1 MPERDSQKDYI
12 EATLLACL
20 GVPLVGLLDYWT
32 GFGLQVS
39 ILYLIPVFGAAW
51 YCGFWPG
58 VAVSV
63 LTGVMSL
70 MVDSWLGHV
79 NATFN
84 VDATFSVSVWNACM
98 RLWFFFP
105 VAYLAAHLRV
115 HLDRERRY
123 ARLDPLTGIHN
134 GRAFSEEA
142 ERFLA
147 LAKRK
152 ARPITVVF
160 IDLDDFKKVNDA
172 HGHSGGDKIL
182 CAVAQTLHKCTRPY
196 DLVARLGGDE
206 FCVLLPDTGTDAAKG
221 FMAQASERL
230 EREAAQGNW
239 QVTFSV
245 GVATFCVPPMTV
257 DVALG
262 AADELMYQAKRSG
275 KSRVVYKEWPTA
287 DALEAEMEGIERGI
301 AYGL

>member
-1 MPERDSQKDYI
+1 MPVTDSQKAYF

-20 GVPLVGLLDYWT
+20 GVPLVGVLDYWT

-58 VAVSV
+58 VVVSV

-70 MVDSWLGHV
+70 LVDTWLGHV
-79 NATFN
+79 TTILH
-84 VDATFSVSVWNACM
+84 VDTDFSVSLWNACM
-98 RLWFFFP
+98 RLWLFFP
-105 VAYLAAHLRV
+105 VVYLAASLRM
-115 HLDRERRY
+115 HLDRERRF

-172 HGHSGGDKIL
+172 HGHSGGDQLL
-182 CAVAQTLHKCTRPY
+182 CAVAQTLLKCTRPY

-206 FCVLLPDTGTDAAKG
+206 FCVLLPDTGSAAAKG
-221 FMAQASERL
+221 FMAQASDRL
-230 EREAAQGNW
+230 EREAVQGHW
-239 QVTFSV
+239 QVSFSV
-245 GVATFCVPPMTV
+245 GVATFRIPPVTV

-275 KSRVVYKEWPTA
+275 KRRIVYKEWPAA
-287 DALEAEMEGIERGI
+287 DSVGAETRETEDLVAAGR
-301 AYGL
+301 

>member
-1 MPERDSQKDYI
+1 MTDTQKAYF

-32 GFGLQVS
+32 GYGLQVS

-58 VAVSV
+58 VIVSV
-63 LTGVMSL
+63 LTGLMSMVVDMSL
-70 MVDSWLGHV
+70 GEVPIAHYV
-79 NATFN
+79 HTA
-84 VDATFSVSVWNACM
+84 FSVSVWNACM
-98 RLWFFFP
+98 RLWLFFP
-105 VAYLAAHLRV
+105 IAYLAASLRM
-115 HLDRERRY
+115 HLDRERRF

-134 GRAFSEEA
+134 GRAFAEEA

-147 LAKRK
+147 LARRK

-160 IDLDDFKKVNDA
+160 IDLDDFKKVNDLQ
-172 HGHSGGDKIL
+172 GHSGGDRVL
-182 CAVAQTLHKCTRPY
+182 CSVAQTLLKCTRPY

-206 FCVLLPDTGTDAAKG
+206 FCVLLPDTGAAAARG
-221 FMAQASERL
+221 FMAQSSERL
-230 EREAAQGNW
+230 ERESAQGNW
-239 QVTFSV
+239 QVSFSV
-245 GVATFCVPPMTV
+245 GVATFREPPSTV

-275 KSRVVYKEWPTA
+275 KRQVVYREWSNA
-287 DALEAEMEGIERGI
+287 DDVGKDAHAYDSTVIEVQ
-301 AYGL
+301 

>member
-1 MPERDSQKDYI
+1 MSVRNSQKAYF

-58 VAVSV
+58 LVVAV

-70 MVDSWLGHV
+70 VVDTWLGHV
-79 NATFN
+79 NT
-84 VDATFSVSVWNACM
+84 VSYVSPTFSVSLWNACM
-98 RLWFFFP
+98 RLWLFFP
-105 VAYLAAHLRV
+105 VAYLAASLRT
-115 HLDRERRY
+115 HLDRERKF

-152 ARPITVVF
+152 SRPITVVF

-172 HGHSGGDKIL
+172 YGHSGGDKLL
-182 CAVAQTLHKCTRPY
+182 CSVAQTLLKCTRPY

-206 FCVLLPDTGTDAAKG
+206 FCVLLPDTGAAAARG
-221 FMAQASERL
+221 FMAQAMDRL
-230 EREAAQGNW
+230 EREAAQSNW
-239 QVTFSV
+239 QVSFSV
-245 GVATFCVPPMTV
+245 GVASFRVPPMTV

-262 AADELMYQAKRSG
+262 SADELMYQAKRSG
-275 KSRVVYKEWPTA
+275 KRRVVYKEWPTPEDLESEA
-287 DALEAEMEGIERGI
+287 REAERKAAE
-301 AYGL
+301 A